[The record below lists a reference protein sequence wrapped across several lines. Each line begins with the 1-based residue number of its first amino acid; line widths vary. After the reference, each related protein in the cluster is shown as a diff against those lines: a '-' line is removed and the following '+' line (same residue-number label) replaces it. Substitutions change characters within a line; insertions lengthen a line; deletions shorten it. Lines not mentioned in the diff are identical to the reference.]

1 MDEAGLKVE
10 LGAAGLKAELGVLAE
25 DSGGVVVLLFRRGE
39 GVEVIGAVVA
49 VGDFV
54 GAVGACV
61 GAVGAVDTSAEDA
74 GAVGAAAVAAVG
86 AGVRAVALWA
96 RPCKHSLKYEELEF

>member
-25 DSGGVVVLLFRRGE
+25 DSGGVAVLLFRRGE

-49 VGDFV
+49 VGDF
-54 GAVGACV
+54 V

>member
-54 GAVGACV
+54 GAVGA
-61 GAVGAVDTSAEDA
+61 VDTSAEDA